1 MCGLGIFSPRLY
13 YYYYYSLI
21 CFAHCVPM
29 VTTIYLIAAKM
40 MVQFVS
46 SRLHPQISNGQVRQ
60 HTFRNFAQ
68 TQNGIFTNNT
78 NQVHSLFRLE
88 GN

>member
-1 MCGLGIFSPRLY
+1 MCGLGIFSLY

-40 MVQFVS
+40 MVQFVR
-46 SRLHPQISNGQVRQ
+46 SRLHPQISNGQLCAHVLQLCFCGR
-60 HTFRNFAQ
+60 
-68 TQNGIFTNNT
+68 TQMYYLMLVPNIVVVLCFY
-78 NQVHSLFRLE
+78 F
-88 GN
+88 